1 MIFKDFVKFQESNF
15 DSFCKTVIRNECF
28 DAHKRL
34 NHQLYAESDISEE
47 IEVMYM
53 AYEDKYNLGSTS
65 VVVGKKLVEIED
77 PDLAEALRI
86 LPYRY
91 KEIIYHSFFLG
102 LDDIQIAEKM
112 HIKKNSVQANRGN
125 ALKRLRKLFEEI
137 LNEQTGGKN

>member
-15 DSFCKTVIRNECF
+15 DSFCKAVIRNECF

-34 NHQLYAESDISEE
+34 NHQLHAESDISEE

-53 AYEDKYNLGSTS
+53 AYEDKYRLDSTS
-65 VVVGKKLVEIED
+65 VTIGKNLVEIED
-77 PDLAEALRI
+77 PALAEALRI

-102 LDDIQIAEKM
+102 FDDIQIAEKC
-112 HIKKNSVQANRGN
+112 IS
-125 ALKRLRKLFEEI
+125 RK
-137 LNEQTGGKN
+137 TVYKPTAVMP

>member
-1 MIFKDFVKFQESNF
+1 MTFNDFVKFQESNF
-15 DSFCKTVIRNECF
+15 ASFCKAVIRNECF

-34 NHQLYAESDISEE
+34 NSQLWAESDISEE

-53 AYEDKYNLGSTS
+53 VYEDKYKLDSTS
-65 VVVGKKLVEIED
+65 VALGKNLVKIED

-86 LPYRY
+86 LPHRY
-91 KEIIYHSFFLG
+91 KEIIYQSFFLG

-112 HIKKNSVQANRGN
+112 HIKKNSVQANRAN

-137 LNEQTGGKN
+137 LNEQTGGKS